1 MTTLISSGFLV
12 GSFKSSEGGRYLGS
26 ACPAAQALI
35 ASCQRFLPSVETG
48 SNSAK
53 TKYSLPSKFFC
64 TRQSRV
70 GSAPFI
76 KNSLFFGKSRQG
88 KPPPKASIIKAVTLS
103 GLENSSEDLPDK
115 ISPIMLCQIG
125 VAPVTPEAICG
136 FIGELSLLPT
146 QTPTTYEGE

>member
-1 MTTLISSGFLV
+1 MTTLMSSGFLV
-12 GSFKSSEGGRYLGS
+12 GSFKSSVGGRYLES

-35 ASCQRFLPSVETG
+35 PSCQRFLPSVETV

-64 TRQSRV
+64 ARQSRV
-70 GSAPFI
+70 GSVPLI
-76 KNSLFFGKSRQG
+76 KNSLLFGKSRQG
-88 KPPPKASIIKAVTLS
+88 SPPPKASIIKAVTLS
-103 GLENSSEDLPDK
+103 GLENSSDDLPDK
-115 ISPIMLCQIG
+115 TSLMMLRQIG

-146 QTPTTYEGE
+146 HTPTTYDGV